1 MLSFQHSESN
11 WVVYH
16 NSENDWISTH
26 SSPCM
31 QVAIL
36 EWSSYCLASLL
47 PSWLEV
53 MSSCLHLTWL
63 SICSKYDILT
73 LGEHAYFFYSLQ
85 VCMFLATD
93 TVVWSGPIAVNRT
106 EKWAKVLR
114 RRLVVLSFFA
124 SVIVMKWFLQSCS
137 NRSTG
142 FIWLAGPTVIENYC
156 EAELTVM
163 GHLKWQGF
171 GSREGLCGSRY
182 TRACI

>member
-36 EWSSYCLASLL
+36 EWGSYCLASLL

-73 LGEHAYFFYSLQ
+73 LGEHAYFFLFSAGLHVLGNRYCSLVWAYSSQ
-85 VCMFLATD
+85 SHWEMSKGSASSPGC
-93 TVVWSGPIAVNRT
+93 
-106 EKWAKVLR
+106 
-114 RRLVVLSFFA
+114 VVLFRVCHRNEMVSP
-124 SVIVMKWFLQSCS
+124 VLLQSVDWVYLTGRPDCYWKLLWSWADS
-137 NRSTG
+137 NGSPQMTG
-142 FIWLAGPTVIENYC
+142 VWL
-156 EAELTVM
+156 
-163 GHLKWQGF
+163 
-171 GSREGLCGSRY
+171 
-182 TRACI
+182 